1 MLLGTLGA
9 IVDGLGLGN
18 FAGGP
23 RENALWRGEC
33 EAESVPGVL
42 RRESSWCK
50 SHSRKLIAGSW
61 RLVDRLWQIQ
71 WLHVERETANLVCKD
86 CERRRR
92 ASVANRLA
100 LHYRVEGCRAA
111 LNIVRLDCEHFSQC
125 VRSSVAEE
133 RPHFH
138 LAKALSAVLCL
149 ASQGLLCDETVRTDA
164 SHVDLVLNHVM
175 QL

>member
-1 MLLGTLGA
+1 MVSGLVTSPEDHARMRSGEASARRSPFQVSFEGSRLGVKA
-9 IVDGLGLGN
+9 IV
-18 FAGGP
+18 
-23 RENALWRGEC
+23 
-33 EAESVPGVL
+33 
-42 RRESSWCK
+42 
-50 SHSRKLIAGSW
+50 RKLIAGSW
-61 RLVDRLWQIQ
+61 GLVDRLWQIQ
-71 WLHVERETANLVCKD
+71 WLHVERETANLVGKD

-111 LNIVRLDCEHFSQC
+111 LNIVRLDCEHFAKR
-125 VRSSVAEE
+125 VRGTVAEK